1 MSHFGGIEFTWLG
14 HATCFLKTAAGTSV
28 LIDPWI
34 TGNPKYPSQ
43 VKDFGKVDLMLLTH
57 GHSDHTGDAL
67 AIAKQYN
74 PTTICMVELAY
85 LLAGQGLNMEK
96 AAPMNLGGSQVF
108 GDLGISMVEAKHSSS
123 FEVDGK
129 PVYAGVAG
137 GFMVKVAN
145 GPTIYFSGDTALFSD
160 MKLLRDL
167 YAPDIAV
174 LSIGDFY
181 TMGAKHAAIAAEW
194 LGVKK
199 VVPIHWGTFPAL
211 SGTPK
216 ELKEALAG
224 KNIEVIEMAPGEAR
238 S

>member
-1 MSHFGGIEFTWLG
+1 MNRFGGVELTWLG

-34 TGNPKYPSQ
+34 KGNPKYPSQ

-57 GHSDHTGDAL
+57 GHSDHTGDAI
-67 AIAKQYN
+67 AIAKQYD

-85 LLAGQGLNMEK
+85 LLSAQGLKMEK
-96 AAPMNLGGSQVF
+96 AAPMNLGGKQVF
-108 GDLGISMVEAKHSSS
+108 ADLEISMVEAKHSSS

-129 PVYAGVAG
+129 PAYAGEAG

-145 GPTIYFSGDTALFSD
+145 GPTIYFAGDTALYTD
-160 MKLLRDL
+160 MKLLREL
-167 YAPDIAV
+167 YAPDVAV
-174 LSIGDFY
+174 LPIGDFY

-199 VVPIHWGTFPAL
+199 VVPIHWGTFPVL
-211 SGTPK
+211 IGTPK

-224 KNIEVIEMAPGEAR
+224 KNIEVIEMAPGEAL